1 MAFEAARALGERG
14 YRVALTDIDGER
26 AAAAA
31 ESLRDAGVDAT
42 GHGVDSRR
50 RADLARFAA
59 EVVGDEGL
67 DVLVSAV
74 GGSAGTPRW
83 IEEIEPAHVDAVL
96 ELCVASA
103 LNAVEVFRDALL
115 RASGGVLFVS
125 SSAARIGDRVGW
137 SPVYA
142 TGKGAVLGLAR
153 YMACAPEWYGV
164 RTTALCPGDV
174 LTERTREIFAGD
186 GWTKAEQDVI
196 LHRRNSLGRI
206 AEPAE
211 VGRAI
216 AALVTDTFASGTI
229 IDLVGGEYAT
239 PS

>member
-14 YRVALTDIDGER
+14 YRVALTDLDGER
-26 AAAAA
+26 ADGAAAT
-31 ESLRDAGVDAT
+31 LREAGIDAT
-42 GHGVDSRR
+42 GHSVDSRS
-50 RADLARFAA
+50 RAELERFGA
-59 EVVGDEGL
+59 EVVGDGGL

-83 IEEIEPAHVDAVL
+83 IEEIEPADVHAVL

-103 LNAVEVFRDALL
+103 LNAAEVFRAALL
-115 RASGGVLFVS
+115 RAGGGVLFVS

-174 LTERTREIFAGD
+174 LTERTLEIFAGD
-186 GWTKAEQDVI
+186 GWTKEEQDVI

-216 AALVTDTFASGTI
+216 AALVTDPFASGTI
-229 IDLVGGEYAT
+229 LDLVGGEYAT
-239 PS
+239 PA